1 MKKVSRG
8 LGMLRLS
15 KFSFIL
21 LLIFAASPLA
31 ALESFPRASFMLKD
45 KLYELEIADTQ
56 ARKSQGLMFRKAL
69 ASNAGMLFYFNESGG
84 LYIWMKNTLIPLTVL
99 WLDDHARV
107 IHIERLQPCKADPC
121 PSYGPDQP
129 ARYVI
134 ELHADEW
141 KRFEPGDVLPAIQRW
156 QAAR

>member
-1 MKKVSRG
+1 
-8 LGMLRLS
+8 MLRLS

-21 LLIFAASPLA
+21 LLIFSASPTA
-31 ALESFPRASFMLKD
+31 GLEYFPRVSLMLKD
-45 KLYELEIADTQ
+45 KLYDLEIADTP
-56 ARKSQGLMFRKAL
+56 ARKSQGLMFRNSL
-69 ASNAGMLFYFNESGG
+69 GGNAGMLFSFNESGG

-99 WLDDHARV
+99 WLDDNARV

-134 ELHADEW
+134 ELHGDEW
-141 KRFEPGDVLPAIQRW
+141 KRFTLGDFLPAIQRW